1 MFVVCWRP
9 PELVTAS
16 PVSRL
21 CLGRASPRIRP
32 LMFTEPGPA
41 SSHYQLNY
49 NLEAGHWARTRLC
62 QAPGRDLSPLIMVM
76 NSWLYQILKL
86 PWAFYCHHLG
96 LGVLSIPKSQ
106 VPSPKSQVPSPS
118 PSRLTIFWKRDK
130 HQGLWLSSGMV
141 TTSCP
146 HCHSTPYLKHYVT
159 NLLWLTCGPHTHVA
173 FYY

>member
-106 VPSPKSQVPSPS
+106 VPSPKSQVPSPKS
-118 PSRLTIFWKRDK
+118 QSQSLDNFLKAGQTSGFVTIIRD
-130 HQGLWLSSGMV
+130 GDYIMPPLSL
-141 TTSCP
+141 
-146 HCHSTPYLKHYVT
+146 HSIFKTL
-159 NLLWLTCGPHTHVA
+159 CD
-173 FYY
+173 

>member
-106 VPSPKSQVPSPS
+106 VPSPKSQVPVPVAWQFFESGTNI
-118 PSRLTIFWKRDK
+118 RVCDY
-130 HQGLWLSSGMV
+130 HQGWWLHHAPIV
-141 TTSCP
+141 TP
-146 HCHSTPYLKHYVT
+146 LHI
-159 NLLWLTCGPHTHVA
+159 
-173 FYY
+173 